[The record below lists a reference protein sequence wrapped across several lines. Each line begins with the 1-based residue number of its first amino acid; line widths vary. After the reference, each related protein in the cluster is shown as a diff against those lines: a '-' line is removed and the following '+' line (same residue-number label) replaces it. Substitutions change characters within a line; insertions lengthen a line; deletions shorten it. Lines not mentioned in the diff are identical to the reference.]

1 MKSFGQFLTE
11 AVKTAASTE
20 AKLKGLKGDGHG
32 GWYDSKGNFVAKTI
46 QGKLHYTGGRSA
58 AEEEPPAAKKAA
70 PAPATP
76 KKKAAPQVAPAP
88 KVPQQ
93 QPSSVEDSGE
103 VYGTADLQQQ
113 TAEIMGEPTSEGVVI
128 VFGRFNPPTVGHQ
141 KLLDAASS
149 EASRSGFDLRIY
161 PSRSVDPK
169 KNPLQP
175 GAKIE
180 YMSKMFSDYSDNIK
194 DDANARTIFDV
205 LLACNNIGYRAV
217 TIVVGQDRLAEF
229 QSLAQKYNGD
239 IYEFEEI
246 NVVSAGARD
255 ADAEG
260 VEGMSASK
268 MRLAAAEDDF
278 KAFARGIPNIGNM
291 EKKNLFNLLQKQ
303 MGISKTEVKAK
314 KSAAKKAED
323 TAAAK
328 RYTENEKAKKA
339 SEKRR
344 IPQDFGYRRD
354 AGWKESYNLW
364 EIAPKLDPF
373 GLRIAYLK
381 EDVFKIGALVENVNT
396 GLTGRITRR
405 GANYVIIQTSE
416 NMMFKSWLK
425 DLVEAY
431 DVGTDEYRSYV
442 QKSTPGQS
450 VRKWNA
456 DPIIKPITTGSY
468 WDGKKKKKPED
479 PSSGPGVKYSDTC
492 KPYKVG
498 KG

>member
-1 MKSFGQFLTE
+1 VKSFGQFLTE

-32 GWYDSKGNFVAKTI
+32 GWYDQKGNFVAKTV
-46 QGKLHYTGGRSA
+46 QGKLHYTGGRGAS
-58 AEEEPPAAKKAA
+58 EEEPTSTKTK
-70 PAPATP
+70 TP
-76 KKKAAPQVAPAP
+76 EPNRPQPQAAPQAAPVP
-88 KVPQQ
+88 KQAQQ
-93 QPSSVEDSGE
+93 EPSSVEDSGE
-103 VYGTADLQQQ
+103 VFGTGDLQQQ
-113 TAEIMGEPTSEGVVI
+113 TAEIMGQPESEGAVI
-128 VFGRFNPPTVGHQ
+128 VFGRFNPPTTGHQ
-141 KLLDAASS
+141 KLLDAAAS
-149 EASRSGFDLRIY
+149 EASRQGADLRIY

-180 YMSKMFSDYSDNIK
+180 YMAKMFPDYEESIR
-194 DDANARTIFDV
+194 DDANAKTIFDV
-205 LLACNNIGYRAV
+205 LLACANIGYKTV

-229 QSLAQKYNGD
+229 QTLAQKYNGD
-239 IYEFEEI
+239 LYEFEEI

-260 VEGMSASK
+260 IEGMSASK
-268 MRLAAAEDDF
+268 LRAAAASGDF
-278 KAFARGIPNIGNM
+278 KGFVKGIPNIGNM

-303 MGISKTEVKAK
+303 MGISKKEVKK
-314 KSAAKKAED
+314 D
-323 TAAAK
+323 V
-328 RYTENEKAKKA
+328 
-339 SEKRR
+339 
-344 IPQDFGYRRD
+344 
-354 AGWKESYNLW
+354 KEW

-381 EDVFKIGALVENVNT
+381 EEIFKIGSLVENVNT
-396 GLTGRITRR
+396 GLSGRIIRR
-405 GANYVIIQTSE
+405 GANHVIVQTPE
-416 NMMFKSWLK
+416 HMMFKAWLK

-450 VRKWNA
+450 IRKWNS
-456 DPIIKPITTGSY
+456 DPIIKPITTGSF

-479 PSSGPGVKYSDTC
+479 PSSGPGVKYGDTC